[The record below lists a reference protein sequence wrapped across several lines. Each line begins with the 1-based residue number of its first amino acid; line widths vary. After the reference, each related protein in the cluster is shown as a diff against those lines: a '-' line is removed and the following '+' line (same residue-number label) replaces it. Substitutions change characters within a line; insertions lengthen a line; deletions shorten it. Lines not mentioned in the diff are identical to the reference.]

1 MFFITWKL
9 NCERLNIIC
18 HLIPHFKISNVYI
31 YWIQCINFQNKTIVI
46 HNPFNNL
53 VRSSILNQV
62 AHVLINEFLK
72 DFLTTHTDRIEIFQ
86 ILTYNNILMYLTSSH
101 YWLKSVDFVMFSSKF
116 FKLYICMNQ
125 KKKAINFYH

>member
-1 MFFITWKL
+1 M
-9 NCERLNIIC
+9 
-18 HLIPHFKISNVYI
+18 
-31 YWIQCINFQNKTIVI
+31 IVI
-46 HNPFNNL
+46 HDPFNNL

-101 YWLKSVDFVMFSSKF
+101 Y
-116 FKLYICMNQ
+116 
-125 KKKAINFYH
+125 